1 MKKSLVMLIM
11 ALISIGVFGQTR
23 KKSPGYNSKK
33 LTNEKDKF
41 LDKQF
46 WLGFKAGINLSEADP
61 IKRYSVVSPTNYS
74 AGLTNKEYESYKQVG
89 SQASLEITF
98 YFKGFSFSTQPAYIL
113 SRFGYSNQYT
123 WDNPENSNEEL
134 VLNYS
139 QEQKLDYA
147 DLPFIVKYDITRTRL
162 RPYVQIGIS
171 YSILIN
177 ATKSVTVSGIDYAS
191 GGTNEYRNEP
201 VVVGAKELFT
211 NYWGIMGGGGVN
223 YNLGNVR
230 LVLDITYRK
239 GMSNITNTK
248 NRYTNDKLSGIG
260 DVQDDTK
267 LNNIVFSAG
276 CLFPMR
282 YLSNSFK
289 ALDK

>member
-1 MKKSLVMLIM
+1 MKKSLLVLGIVLIGM
-11 ALISIGVFGQTR
+11 GAFGQAR
-23 KKSPGYNSKK
+23 KKTPGYNSKK

-61 IKRYSVVSPTNYS
+61 TKRYSVVSPTNYS
-74 AGLTNKEYESYKQVG
+74 AGLTDKVYESYKKVG
-89 SQASLEITF
+89 SQASIEVTF
-98 YFKGFSFSTQPAYIL
+98 YFKGFSFSTQPTYIH
-113 SRFGYSNQYT
+113 SRFGYTNQFT
-123 WDNPENSNEEL
+123 WDNPENAAEEL
-134 VLNYS
+134 VLNYD
-139 QEQKLDYA
+139 QEQKIDYA
-147 DLPFIVKYDITRTRL
+147 DLPFIIKYDITHSRL
-162 RPYVQIGIS
+162 RPYVQAGIF

-191 GGTNEYRNEP
+191 GGTNKFQNEP
-201 VVVGAKELFT
+201 VVVGAKDLFA
-211 NYWGIMGGGGVN
+211 NYWGLIGGAGVN

-239 GMSNITNTK
+239 GMSNIANTS
-248 NRYTNDKLSGIG
+248 NRYGNDQLSGIG
-260 DVQDDTK
+260 DVQDDLK

>member
-1 MKKSLVMLIM
+1 MKKSLVVLFIILINVG
-11 ALISIGVFGQTR
+11 AFGQAR
-23 KKSPGYNSKK
+23 KKSPGYNGKK
-33 LTNEKDKF
+33 LTNEKEKF

-46 WLGFKAGINLSEADP
+46 WLGFKAGINLSDADP
-61 IKRYSVVSPTNYS
+61 TKRYSVISPTNYV
-74 AGLTNKEYESYKQVG
+74 AGLTDKVYESYKQVG
-89 SQASLEITF
+89 SQASLEVTF
-98 YFKGFSFSTQPAYIL
+98 YFKGFSFSTQPTYIQ
-113 SRFGYSNQYT
+113 SRFEYSNQYS
-123 WDNPENSNEEL
+123 WDNAENANEEL
-134 VLNYS
+134 VLNYL

-162 RPYVQIGIS
+162 RPYVQLGIS

-191 GGTNEYRNEP
+191 GGTNEYKNEP
-201 VVVGAKELFT
+201 VVVGAKDLFT
-211 NYWGIMGGGGVN
+211 NYWGIMGGAGVN

-248 NRYTNDKLSGIG
+248 NRYANDQLSGIG
-260 DVQDDTK
+260 DVQDDVN
-267 LNNIVFSAG
+267 LNNLAFSAG